1 MNTLYYYYNKYTKE
15 QINMVKRKKSKD
27 ERKRDREIVELY
39 HKKVTED
46 ALETLFQNFMAWKK
60 GELPY
65 YELTERIHEFHKQN
79 QKIWSTFNYY
89 GWNDETL
96 IFRAKRDLNLLTEEE
111 KECYKIWL
119 DDFE

>member
-1 MNTLYYYYNKYTKE
+1 MRE

-27 ERKRDREIVELY
+27 ERKRDGEIVELY
-39 HKKVTED
+39 HKKLTED
-46 ALETLFQNFMAWKK
+46 ALETLFQNFLEWKK

-65 YELTERIHEFHKQN
+65 YELTEHIHELYKKN
-79 QKIWSTFNYY
+79 QKNWSTFNHD

-111 KECYKIWL
+111 KERYKIWL
-119 DDFE
+119 DDYE